1 MSRHRVLGVIIVL
14 AFAGVFAWVAKNTS
28 WKEVGMPIS
37 LEGEAATNPFYSAQ
51 HFSGLLG
58 ARSEWRHA
66 LTAAPPRDSVIVLGH
81 WHWSLIERRRRTL
94 ENWVAAGGRLVV
106 DRTLASDGEFERWT
120 GIRREQLL
128 GDNKGG
134 GENDVRAQGCRT
146 LTFEDEDEL
155 TADRS
160 RTGYELCDSSLDS
173 WLLSGRRA
181 SWALRDAR
189 GIQAVR
195 VDIGQGSATMINASP
210 FGNRELLQGEHG
222 LLFVAATQLHGGDD
236 ILFLSDE
243 GTSLLGLMWRAGAP
257 VLLLALGL
265 VALALWRGS
274 LRFGPLAATPDPARR
289 SLGEQI
295 RGTGQFTVRFDGG
308 RALHAAAVRALTAAA
323 DRRIL
328 GYARLSGEERIAALA
343 AAANVEP
350 DALSEAVNKAGPR
363 RSGELGSTLA
373 LLERARRAISRQSK
387 RPDRS

>member
-28 WKEVGMPIS
+28 WKEVRMPIS

-51 HFSGLLG
+51 HFSRLLG

-66 LTAAPPRDSVIVLGH
+66 LTAAPAQDSVIVLAH
-81 WHWSLIERRRRTL
+81 WHWNLIESRRRIL

-106 DRTLASDGEFERWT
+106 DRTLAGDEEFVRWT
-120 GIRREQLL
+120 GITREQLVE
-128 GDNKGG
+128 DNKSV
-134 GENDVRAQGCRT
+134 GEDDLRAQGCRT
-146 LTFEDEDEL
+146 LTFEGEEL
-155 TADRS
+155 TADRFRS
-160 RTGYELCDSSLDS
+160 GYELCDSSLHS
-173 WLLSGRRA
+173 RLLSGRPA

-222 LLFVAATQLHGGDD
+222 LLYVAATQLHAGDD

-243 GTSLLGLMWRAGAP
+243 GTSLLGLMWRVGAP
-257 VLLLALGL
+257 ALLLALGL

-295 RGTGQFTVRFDGG
+295 RGTGQFTVRFGGG

-350 DALSEAVNKAGPR
+350 GALSEAVNNAGPR

-373 LLERARRAISRQSK
+373 LLERARRAISRRAK
-387 RPDRS
+387 RTGH